1 MTNPTASAGRSRSV
15 MRPRDLSHIGWGE
28 VLKQMK
34 ERFTNDH
41 LVIVAAGVAFFGLL
55 ALFPLIAA
63 TISIAGLII
72 DPQTIANE
80 FSRYASSLPQG
91 AADILKG
98 QAKSVASSG
107 GAAGLVAVAS
117 LAVTLYSAS
126 SGTKNLMEGM
136 NIAFSIEEGRGFLK
150 KNVVGLLLTLMLSFI
165 AILGVIIIAVI
176 PPLLGAIGLGDT
188 LGTVLSVLRWPLLA
202 LLAILAFAALYR
214 FGPNREGAEWEWIT
228 PGAVAGTALWLV
240 GSALFSLYVANFGS
254 YNETYGSIAGVI
266 ILMLWLWLSA
276 LCILL
281 GAEMNAA
288 ISQQSEDRAS
298 TGPRRAAGP

>member
-1 MTNPTASAGRSRSV
+1 
-15 MRPRDLSHIGWGE
+15 
-28 VLKQMK
+28 
-34 ERFTNDH
+34 
-41 LVIVAAGVAFFGLL
+41 VAFFGLL

-80 FSRYASSLPQG
+80 FSRYASSLPQS